1 MQSIKQILTLRYST
15 NLETKSKKI
24 KPEDFKTKQITNLEN
39 IIEDSIRKTISSE
52 LDSNS
57 KSIGISLSSGIDSTL
72 VLALLRKEFPSAN
85 IESISVKFS
94 HSIDETNAAKKIS
107 EKFETNHHILE
118 LDNFLE
124 ELPKAISIA
133 KQPFWDLHWYYLVK
147 KMKNFTNVFLSGD
160 GGDELFGGYTF
171 RYKKFLEQT
180 SDISTSKEKIISYLN
195 CHERDWVPEQE
206 EIFNKNL
213 KFSWNE
219 IHETLKP
226 YFDNSLPRLT
236 QVFLA
241 DFNGKLLHNMQP
253 LYDQIHKNFNIQN
266 ISPILNKQLI
276 QLSCQLSNEMKYD
289 QSKNKGKLPLLK
301 ILDKYNITN
310 LISQKKQGFSVNTLN
325 MWNSYAKKIFF
336 YYFDNSR
343 LIEDGII
350 NSDWVKKYSKNTES
364 DVRHVNK
371 FLGLLALEI
380 WYRLFIT
387 NDLDSN
393 TKLEP

>member
-124 ELPKAISIA
+124 ELPKAISIV

-364 DVRHVNK
+364 DVRHINK

-393 TKLEP
+393 TKLEL

>member
-72 VLALLRKEFPSAN
+72 VLALLRKQFPSAN

-94 HSIDETNAAKKIS
+94 HSIDETNSAKKIS

-124 ELPKAISIA
+124 ELPKAISII

-393 TKLEP
+393 TKLEL

>member
-1 MQSIKQILTLRYST
+1 M
-15 NLETKSKKI
+15 
-24 KPEDFKTKQITNLEN
+24 
-39 IIEDSIRKTISSE
+39 
-52 LDSNS
+52 
-57 KSIGISLSSGIDSTL
+57 
-72 VLALLRKEFPSAN
+72 
-85 IESISVKFS
+85 
-94 HSIDETNAAKKIS
+94 
-107 EKFETNHHILE
+107 E

-124 ELPKAISIA
+124 ELPKAISIV

-241 DFNGKLLHNMQP
+241 DFNLSL
-253 LYDQIHKNFNIQN
+253 IHI
-266 ISPILNKQLI
+266 
-276 QLSCQLSNEMKYD
+276 
-289 QSKNKGKLPLLK
+289 
-301 ILDKYNITN
+301 
-310 LISQKKQGFSVNTLN
+310 
-325 MWNSYAKKIFF
+325 
-336 YYFDNSR
+336 
-343 LIEDGII
+343 
-350 NSDWVKKYSKNTES
+350 
-364 DVRHVNK
+364 
-371 FLGLLALEI
+371 
-380 WYRLFIT
+380 
-387 NDLDSN
+387 
-393 TKLEP
+393 

>member
-393 TKLEP
+393 TKLEL

>member
-124 ELPKAISIA
+124 ELPKAISIV

-343 LIEDGII
+343 LIQDGII

-393 TKLEP
+393 TKLEL

>member
-24 KPEDFKTKQITNLEN
+24 KPEDFKIKQITNLEN

-52 LDSNS
+52 LNTNS

-124 ELPKAISIA
+124 ELPKDISIV

-241 DFNGKLLHNMQP
+241 DFNGKLLHNMRP

-393 TKLEP
+393 TKLEL

>member
-124 ELPKAISIA
+124 ELPKAISII

-393 TKLEP
+393 TKLEL

>member
-72 VLALLRKEFPSAN
+72 VLALLRKQFPSAN

-107 EKFETNHHILE
+107 EKFETNHHIFE

-124 ELPKAISIA
+124 ELPKAISIV

-253 LYDQIHKNFNIQN
+253 LYDRIHKNFNIQN

-350 NSDWVKKYSKNTES
+350 NSDWVKKHSKNTES
-364 DVRHVNK
+364 DVRHINK

-393 TKLEP
+393 TKLEL

>member
-1 MQSIKQILTLRYST
+1 LQSIKQILTLRYST

-72 VLALLRKEFPSAN
+72 VLALLRKQFPSAN

-124 ELPKAISIA
+124 ELPKAISIV

-364 DVRHVNK
+364 DVRHINK

-393 TKLEP
+393 TKLEL

>member
-124 ELPKAISIA
+124 ELPKAISIV

-219 IHETLKP
+219 IKIYSYFIISKINFALKLIGVS
-226 YFDNSLPRLT
+226 DNDQFAIKREFEID
-236 QVFLA
+236 FLFL
-241 DFNGKLLHNMQP
+241 DF
-253 LYDQIHKNFNIQN
+253 
-266 ISPILNKQLI
+266 LN
-276 QLSCQLSNEMKYD
+276 LST
-289 QSKNKGKLPLLK
+289 K
-301 ILDKYNITN
+301 I
-310 LISQKKQGFSVNTLN
+310 
-325 MWNSYAKKIFF
+325 
-336 YYFDNSR
+336 
-343 LIEDGII
+343 
-350 NSDWVKKYSKNTES
+350 
-364 DVRHVNK
+364 
-371 FLGLLALEI
+371 
-380 WYRLFIT
+380 
-387 NDLDSN
+387 
-393 TKLEP
+393 

>member
-1 MQSIKQILTLRYST
+1 LQSIKQILTLRYST

>member
-72 VLALLRKEFPSAN
+72 VLALLRKQFPSAN

-124 ELPKAISIA
+124 ELPKAISIV

-364 DVRHVNK
+364 DVRHINK

-393 TKLEP
+393 TKLEL

>member
-1 MQSIKQILTLRYST
+1 LQSIKQILTLRYST

-124 ELPKAISIA
+124 ELPKAISIV

-393 TKLEP
+393 TKLEL

>member
-124 ELPKAISIA
+124 ELPKAISIV

-364 DVRHVNK
+364 DVRHINK

>member
-1 MQSIKQILTLRYST
+1 LQSIKQILTLRYST

-124 ELPKAISIA
+124 ELPKAISIV

>member
-124 ELPKAISIA
+124 ELPKAISIV

-213 KFSWNE
+213 KFSCNE

-393 TKLEP
+393 TKLEL

>member
-124 ELPKAISIA
+124 ELPKAISIV
-133 KQPFWDLHWYYLVK
+133 KRPFWDLHWYYLVK

-393 TKLEP
+393 TKLEL

>member
-24 KPEDFKTKQITNLEN
+24 KPEDFKIKQITNLEN

-52 LDSNS
+52 LNSNS

-72 VLALLRKEFPSAN
+72 VLALLRKEFPSVN

-124 ELPKAISIA
+124 ELPKAISIV

-364 DVRHVNK
+364 DVRHINK

-393 TKLEP
+393 TKLEL

>member
-94 HSIDETNAAKKIS
+94 HSIDETNSAKKIS

-124 ELPKAISIA
+124 ELPKAISII

-393 TKLEP
+393 TKLEL